1 MTAQIANFP
10 NNFKQFKKIEKLTL
24 FAQNISK
31 LPTYNKF

>member
-31 LPTYNKF
+31 RQIHNKF